1 MKLLWFSDAA
11 ADLDEIYG
19 YYVKLNPRAAATLY
33 NSILDDAEIL
43 RANPR
48 AARKEPLLE
57 DLAEEY
63 RSLVVAQGRYKLVY
77 YIENDSV
84 YIVQVFACRQNP
96 YRLKTTTLNRT
107 MYPQPSRM

>member
-1 MKLLWFSDAA
+1 MKLLWYSGAV
-11 ADLDEIYG
+11 ADLDEIYD
-19 YYVKLNPRAAATLY
+19 YYVNLNPRAAAMLY

-77 YIENDSV
+77 YIESDSV

-96 YRLKTTTLNRT
+96 YRLKITTLNRT
-107 MYPQPSRM
+107 TYTHRC